1 MMYLWPVAKRI
12 DTIVVGSFEVNC
24 YLIWDDISKDL
35 IIIDPGDDAIAISR
49 RIEGIGCLPRAILL
63 THAHGDHIGAVT
75 ELRQKYG
82 VPLVAGVNEKQ
93 YLADPMYNLSAEIGL
108 SIVLAPAE
116 RWVVDEDIVSFGML
130 HLRVLSTPGHT
141 AGGICFLD
149 ETLGVVFCGDT
160 IFQGSI
166 GRTDFPGSS
175 FKELMLSIQN
185 KILTLP
191 DNIVCYPGHGPAT
204 TVGAERRS
212 NPFLLEHLYG

>member
-1 MMYLWPVAKRI
+1 MYLWPVAKRV

-24 YLIWDDISKDL
+24 YLVWDEGTKDL
-35 IIIDPGDDAIAISR
+35 IIIDPGDDSAAVIR
-49 RIEGIGCLPRAILL
+49 RIHATRATPRAVLL
-63 THAHGDHIGAVT
+63 THGHGDHIGAVT
-75 ELRQKYG
+75 ELRQKFG
-82 VPLVAGVNEKQ
+82 IPLVAGTGEKQ
-93 YLADPMYNLSAEIGL
+93 YLADPMFNLSGQIGL
-108 SIVLAPAE
+108 PIKLAPAE
-116 RWVVDEDIVSFGML
+116 QWVADEETISFGSL
-130 HLRVLSTPGHT
+130 SFRVLSTPGHT
-141 AGGICFLD
+141 SGGVCFLD
-149 ETLGVVFCGDT
+149 ETEGAVFCGDT

-191 DNIVCYPGHGPAT
+191 DDIVCYPGHGPTT